1 MQRQAPHQT
10 TAKWRSAVDPQSR
23 VPLASGPFSP
33 RAVRLAAL
41 DSCWIQPPGSQAG
54 AHGREMVAKPGGCGA
69 LGARAVLKE
78 RKEKGGVSQA
88 SCGGGR
94 ALLDGRSGRPGAPPA
109 LGPGAAGPGAATA
122 AREGTVRRGPAAGN
136 LPRHPPRGLWPGSK
150 SEANKPQA
158 AAPGGRTTKLKSRS
172 LPARRNRS
180 GCVWRTEPSG

>member
-69 LGARAVLKE
+69 LGARAVLE
-78 RKEKGGVSQA
+78 PRVTATRPRAGEPAWVASQEQPC
-88 SCGGGR
+88 S
-94 ALLDGRSGRPGAPPA
+94 LDSG
-109 LGPGAAGPGAATA
+109 
-122 AREGTVRRGPAAGN
+122 
-136 LPRHPPRGLWPGSK
+136 
-150 SEANKPQA
+150 
-158 AAPGGRTTKLKSRS
+158 
-172 LPARRNRS
+172 
-180 GCVWRTEPSG
+180 